1 MDVQE
6 YGEEFPLFLDHRR
19 PLFISAFG
27 RKGSGKS
34 AFNREIYQSYPGDKI
49 AIDVNGNAEPGEDAE
64 KITAADLKSHWP
76 RPDTMPGEQR
86 KPRNFHYRADP
97 GSPTYEDDLD
107 RAVGMA
113 LLPQKHPV
121 MLWAGEC
128 TELMP
133 RGRTGPAVRRLLR
146 QNRHYNM
153 SVLFDD
159 PRPMWIDRLVLTQ
172 SNLIAL
178 FELPEPDDRKRVA
191 QATGHNAKK
200 FDVICEETWER
211 GDHWFL
217 LINMDA
223 SRGKRLWRC
232 APLPLQATA
241 SGQPS
246 R

>member
-6 YGEEFPLFLDHRR
+6 YGDDFPLYLDHTR

-34 AFNREIYQSYPGDKI
+34 AFNREIYRSYPGDKL
-49 AIDVNGNAEPGEDAE
+49 AIDVNGNAEPGEDAQ
-64 KITAADLKSHWP
+64 KITAADLRKQWP
-76 RPDTMPGEQR
+76 APDTMPGERR
-86 KPRNFHYRADP
+86 KPRNLHFLADP
-97 GSPTYEDDLD
+97 GSATYEDDLD
-107 RAVGMA
+107 KAVGMA

-121 MLWAGEC
+121 MVWAGEC

-133 RGRTGPAVRRLLR
+133 KGRTGPAVRRLLR
-146 QNRHYNM
+146 QSRHYTM

-191 QATGHNAKK
+191 QATGHNARK
-200 FDVICEETWER
+200 FDEICEETWAR
-211 GDHWFL
+211 GEYWFL

-223 SRGKRLWRC
+223 PRGKRLWRM
-232 APLPLQATA
+232 APLPITA
-241 SGQPS
+241 AAGQPG